1 MHNEIKLSFTDYQY
15 YINNAKR
22 TVTCKVVCTLNTPYN
37 VSRLY
42 SELRFSNFNLN
53 LPYLD
58 RFVVRATAHLNPSDN
73 FDEETGIKIARAKA
87 ESIAY
92 EKVRKHLKK
101 LYEVLSEVNNH
112 IAYFSNKALN
122 VVYHNDEYLSSF

>member
-15 YINNAKR
+15 YINQAKN
-22 TVTCKVVCTLNTPYN
+22 TVTCKVICNLNCPLN

-42 SELRFSNFNLN
+42 SELRFLDDSLN
-53 LPYLD
+53 LQYLD
-58 RFVVRATAHLNPSDN
+58 RFVVRATAHLNPSDE
-73 FDEETGIKIARAKA
+73 FDEEKGMNIARAKA

-101 LYEVLSEVNNH
+101 LHKTLHEVNCH
-112 IAYFSNKALN
+112 ITDFANKALN
-122 VVYHNDEYLSSF
+122 VIYHNDEYLSSF